1 MRAFLECTSLSEQW
15 QLRQDGWGH
24 GASRPMGLPAAR
36 YHFRISALFPLFPLI
51 PKPWPSTLLFPGC
64 PQTSSSCLA
73 LSHPSVWLCSAPA
86 SLDFSPLCFWVSM
99 TFSFYVMVFFPL
111 PAPSPSPPCTFSL
124 SWAGNFLCLICAP
137 HQPCLLKSSSFFTF
151 KSPLKCLALWEIFP
165 NLSKQRDRL
174 SQLGP
179 ETQAA
184 GLLLHVLYLPAF
196 APCAG

>member
-1 MRAFLECTSLSEQW
+1 MGPRGLWACLLHATISGSPPSS
-15 QLRQDGWGH
+15 H
-24 GASRPMGLPAAR
+24 SSRSSRSTGLPLCFSQGVPKHPR
-36 YHFRISALFPLFPLI
+36 PVSLFPTLPSGSAPHLPLWTFPLFLG
-51 PKPWPSTLLFPGC
+51 LYDFLVLRHGLF
-64 PQTSSSCLA
+64 SSA
-73 LSHPSVWLCSAPA
+73 RP
-86 SLDFSPLCFWVSM
+86 
-99 TFSFYVMVFFPL
+99 
-111 PAPSPSPPCTFSL
+111 PSPSPPCTFSL

-184 GLLLHVLYLPAF
+184 GLLPHVLYLPA
-196 APCAG
+196 CAG